1 MQDLL
6 EFSSKERQ
14 QAFEEATARST
25 TIKNPIT
32 IEKDFGYAGLR
43 IKFSLMKTCL
53 LMWFLF
59 VNAEHK
65 NHKPLQLNLCT

>member
-32 IEKDFGYAGLR
+32 IEKDFWVCWTPDQ
-43 IKFSLMKTCL
+43 IFSNEDLSPHVVFICE
-53 LMWFLF
+53 F
-59 VNAEHK
+59 
-65 NHKPLQLNLCT
+65 